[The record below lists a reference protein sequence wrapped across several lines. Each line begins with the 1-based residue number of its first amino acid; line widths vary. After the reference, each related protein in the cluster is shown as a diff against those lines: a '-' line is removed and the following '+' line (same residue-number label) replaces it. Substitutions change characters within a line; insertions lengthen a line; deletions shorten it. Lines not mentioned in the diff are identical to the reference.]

1 MIELGVDDIL
11 LTWREALRA
20 LEESADGQ
28 QRDELIEQVQRLESL
43 YARRID
49 GGRVSSTQR
58 EAGDAL
64 RDEARRLLGSRR
76 DTTRPDEPGEW
87 Y

>member
-1 MIELGVDDIL
+1 VIESGVDDIL

-20 LEESADGQ
+20 LQDSSDGQ
-28 QRDELIEQVQRLESL
+28 QRDELTDQVRRLESL
-43 YARRID
+43 FGRRVD
-49 GGRVSSTQR
+49 ASQVSPAQR

-64 RDEARRLLGSRR
+64 RDETMRMLGSRPAP
-76 DTTRPDEPGEW
+76 TPPDEPGEW